1 MLVKPFESFWL
12 MAMSEIFVLVGE
24 HLFPLVIHFWLIC
37 PFISLMLQL
46 KEGVRQWCT
55 IFD

>member
-24 HLFPLVIHFWLIC
+24 HLFPFVIHFWLIC
-37 PFISLMLQL
+37 PFISLMSQL